1 MLTPKAR
8 HLRFT
13 TWVITGLEI
22 GAMLFAGGLLA
33 LYLNPF
39 WHFDGGGFLD
49 WRLYWWN
56 AAGETMAAAGLIIE
70 AVALIAAIAV
80 LLSRF
85 SKYSSWPYFVAGIVV
100 FAGLVWVAS
109 EGFVTGAEARF
120 EWNAADGLSA
130 FRVQDPDGDEGRLPQ
145 ALNAVRQSI
154 IQIQIQPLLRGYFRV
169 NDWQKM
175 NGEVEIRVARGVPAA
190 WPIALGDGGETLEDP
205 DETPLM
211 LAAEREDLK
220 TMATLLAASGK
231 AEVNALDQGGETA
244 LILACRNPK
253 ASADVVKALL
263 AAGADVNLRA
273 RNGYAPLTWALAR
286 NNSEIARLLRRAGG
300 KP

>member
-13 TWVITGLEI
+13 TWAITGLEI

-56 AAGETMAAAGLIIE
+56 AAGETLAAAGLIIE
-70 AVALIAAIAV
+70 VIALMAAMAV

-85 SKYSSWPYFVAGIVV
+85 SKYSWWPYFLAAGVV
-100 FAGLVWVAS
+100 FAGLVWIAT
-109 EGFVTGAEARF
+109 EGFVTAAEAHF
-120 EWNAADGLSA
+120 EWNAADGFSA
-130 FRVQDPDGDEGRLPQ
+130 FHVQGPDGEDGRLPQ
-145 ALNAVRQSI
+145 ALEAVWQSI
-154 IQIQIQPLLRGYFRV
+154 IQVQIQPLLRGYFKV
-169 NDWQKM
+169 NDWRKM

-211 LAAEREDLK
+211 LAAEREDLE
-220 TMATLLAASGK
+220 MIATLLAASTK

-244 LILACRNPK
+244 LILACRNPN

-273 RNGYAPLTWALAR
+273 RNGYAALTWALAR
-286 NNSEIARLLRRAGG
+286 NNSDVARLLRRAGG